1 MHELAD
7 TERKSESGSVISST
21 ATTRLSGSR
30 LILVRVLWVAV
41 VTLIVALFLVVLPA
55 YYALLQTVCTG
66 ATCAPTQPT
75 PDSAQGIQKLGL
87 SLSAYATF
95 TLALTIALAF
105 LCIAVS
111 AVIFWRKSDDWM
123 ALLVALGGVAL
134 GTLYVTFT
142 LLGSHSAWQM
152 LAIVLNV
159 LGNGVFFLVCSL
171 FPNGRFV
178 PRWTRWLLPCWVV
191 AGLTFLFF
199 RDVSFMYLVY
209 NLFWLGE
216 AVLLVIA
223 LFYRYHYASSP
234 LQRQQ
239 TKWVIYGGSVA
250 GIIVVGLTM
259 PLYLFPSLGQAGS
272 FYQLVIAP
280 AYILDVLIVPLSI
293 GLAILRFRLYD
304 IYIIINRTLVY
315 GTLTLILTAV
325 YVGLIIGLQALLRGI
340 ISQDSSVAI
349 VISTLAIAALFQPL
363 RYRLQR
369 VIDRRFYRSKY
380 DAAKIVAAFSATLR
394 QEVDL
399 DQLREHLVAVVEE
412 TMQPAHVS
420 LWVRPTQHDGKRSAW
435 GAHALSARHTEEPV
449 HE

>member
-7 TERKSESGSVISST
+7 TERKSESGSVNSST

-30 LILVRVLWVAV
+30 LILARVLWVAV
-41 VTLIVALFLVVLPA
+41 VTLIVALFSIILPA

-87 SLSAYATF
+87 SLGAYATF

-105 LCIAVS
+105 LCIAIS

-209 NLFWLGE
+209 NLVWLGE

-223 LFYRYHYASSP
+223 QFYRYRYASSP

-280 AYILDVLIVPLSI
+280 AYILVVFIVPLSL

-304 IYIIINRTLVY
+304 IDIIINRTLVY
-315 GTLTLILTAV
+315 STLTVLLAAV
-325 YVGLIIGLQALLRGI
+325 YFGLVFAVQFLLRGL
-340 ISQDSSVAI
+340 ISQTSGVAI
-349 VISTLAIAALFQPL
+349 VVSTLAIAALFQPL
-363 RYRLQR
+363 RHRIQSL
-369 VIDRRFYRSKY
+369 IDRRFYRRKY
-380 DAAKIVAAFSATLR
+380 DAARTLAAFSATIR
-394 QEVDL
+394 DEVDL
-399 DQLREHLVAVVEE
+399 NQLSAQLIAVVEE
-412 TMQPAHVS
+412 TMQPTFVS
-420 LWVRPTQHDGKRSAW
+420 LWLRKPEGKSSYANSKEERQNTW
-435 GAHALSARHTEEPV
+435 GNGPLSEQ
-449 HE
+449 

>member
-7 TERKSESGSVISST
+7 TERKSESGSVNSST

-75 PDSAQGIQKLGL
+75 LDSAQGIQKLGL
-87 SLSAYATF
+87 SLGAYATF

-111 AVIFWRKSDDWM
+111 AVIFWRRSDDWM
-123 ALLVALGGVAL
+123 ALLAALGGVAL

-178 PRWTRWLLPCWVV
+178 PRWTRWLLPCWIVSGIV
-191 AGLTFLFF
+191 FLVF

-209 NLFWLGE
+209 NLVWLGE
-216 AVLLVIA
+216 VVLLVIA
-223 LFYRYHYASSP
+223 QFYRYRYASSP

-280 AYILDVLIVPLSI
+280 AYILVVFIVPLSL

-304 IYIIINRTLVY
+304 VDLLINRTLVY
-315 GTLTLILTAV
+315 GTLTVILAAV
-325 YVGLIIGLQALLRGI
+325 YVGLVIGLQALLRGI

-363 RYRLQR
+363 RHRLQR

-420 LWVRPTQHDGKRSAW
+420 LWLRKPEGKFSNAN
-435 GAHALSARHTEEPV
+435 SKEERQNT
-449 HE
+449 

>member
-7 TERKSESGSVISST
+7 TERKSESGSVNSST

-30 LILVRVLWVAV
+30 LILARVLWVAV
-41 VTLIVALFLVVLPA
+41 VTLIVALFIVVLPA

-87 SLSAYATF
+87 SLGAYATF

-111 AVIFWRKSDDWM
+111 AVIFWRRSDDWM
-123 ALLVALGGVAL
+123 ALLAALGGVAL

-209 NLFWLGE
+209 NLVWLGE
-216 AVLLVIA
+216 AVLLVIT
-223 LFYRYHYASSP
+223 LFYRYRYASSP

-304 IYIIINRTLVY
+304 IDIIINRTLVY
-315 GTLTLILTAV
+315 STLTVLLAAV
-325 YVGLIIGLQALLRGI
+325 YFGLVFAMQFLLRGL
-340 ISQDSSVAI
+340 ISQTSGVAI
-349 VISTLAIAALFQPL
+349 VVSTLAIAALFQPL
-363 RYRLQR
+363 RHRIQSL
-369 VIDRRFYRSKY
+369 IDRRFYRRKY
-380 DAAKIVAAFSATLR
+380 DAARTLAAFSATIR
-394 QEVDL
+394 DEVDL
-399 DQLREHLVAVVEE
+399 NQLSAQLIAVVEE
-412 TMQPAHVS
+412 TMQPTFVS
-420 LWVRPTQHDGKRSAW
+420 LWLRKPEGKFSNAN
-435 GAHALSARHTEEPV
+435 SKEERQNT
-449 HE
+449 

>member
-7 TERKSESGSVISST
+7 TERKSESGSVNSST

-75 PDSAQGIQKLGL
+75 LDSAQGIQKLGL
-87 SLSAYATF
+87 SLGAYATF

-111 AVIFWRKSDDWM
+111 AVIFWRRSDDWM

-209 NLFWLGE
+209 NLVWLGE

-223 LFYRYHYASSP
+223 LFYRYRYASSP

-239 TKWVIYGGSVA
+239 TKWVIYGASVA
-250 GIIVVGLTM
+250 GIIEVGLTM

-280 AYILDVLIVPLSI
+280 AYILVVFIVPLSL

-304 IYIIINRTLVY
+304 VDLLINRTLVY
-315 GTLTLILTAV
+315 GTLTVILAAV
-325 YVGLIIGLQALLRGI
+325 YVGLVIGLQALLRGI

-363 RYRLQR
+363 RHRLQR

-399 DQLREHLVAVVEE
+399 DQSREHLMVVVEE

-420 LWVRPTQHDGKRSAW
+420 LWLRKPEGKFSNAN
-435 GAHALSARHTEEPV
+435 SKEERQNT
-449 HE
+449 

>member
-1 MHELAD
+1 
-7 TERKSESGSVISST
+7 
-21 ATTRLSGSR
+21 
-30 LILVRVLWVAV
+30 
-41 VTLIVALFLVVLPA
+41 
-55 YYALLQTVCTG
+55 
-66 ATCAPTQPT
+66 
-75 PDSAQGIQKLGL
+75 
-87 SLSAYATF
+87 
-95 TLALTIALAF
+95 
-105 LCIAVS
+105 
-111 AVIFWRKSDDWM
+111 
-123 ALLVALGGVAL
+123 
-134 GTLYVTFT
+134 
-142 LLGSHSAWQM
+142 
-152 LAIVLNV
+152 
-159 LGNGVFFLVCSL
+159 
-171 FPNGRFV
+171 
-178 PRWTRWLLPCWVV
+178 
-191 AGLTFLFF
+191 
-199 RDVSFMYLVY
+199 MYLVY
-209 NLFWLGE
+209 NLVWLGE
-216 AVLLVIA
+216 VVLLVIA
-223 LFYRYHYASSP
+223 LFYRYRYASSP

-259 PLYLFPSLGQAGS
+259 PLYLFPSLGQVGS

-280 AYILDVLIVPLSI
+280 AYILVVFIVPLSI

-304 IYIIINRTLVY
+304 IDIIINRTLVY

-340 ISQDSSVAI
+340 ISQDNSIAI

-412 TMQPAHVS
+412 TMQPTHVS
-420 LWVRPTQHDGKRSAW
+420 LWLRPTQHDGERSAW
-435 GAHALSARHTEEPV
+435 GAHALSSRHTEEPV

>member
-7 TERKSESGSVISST
+7 TERKSESGSVNSST

-30 LILVRVLWVAV
+30 LILARVLWVAV
-41 VTLIVALFLVVLPA
+41 ITLIVALFSIMLPA
-55 YYALLQTVCTG
+55 YYALLRTVCTG

-87 SLSAYATF
+87 SLGAYATF

-142 LLGSHSAWQM
+142 LLGSHSAWQI

-209 NLFWLGE
+209 NLVWLGE

-223 LFYRYHYASSP
+223 LFYRYRYASSP

-304 IYIIINRTLVY
+304 IDIIINRTLVY

-340 ISQDSSVAI
+340 ISQDNSVAI

-363 RYRLQR
+363 RHRLQR

-420 LWVRPTQHDGKRSAW
+420 LWLRPTQHDGERSAW
-435 GAHALSARHTEEPV
+435 GAPCSFFPSYRRASA
-449 HE
+449 

>member
-7 TERKSESGSVISST
+7 TERKSESGSVNSST

-41 VTLIVALFLVVLPA
+41 VTLIVALFIVMLPA

-87 SLSAYATF
+87 SLGAYATF

-142 LLGSHSAWQM
+142 LLGSHSAWQI

-159 LGNGVFFLVCSL
+159 LGNGVLFLVCSL

-178 PRWTRWLLPCWVV
+178 PRWTLWLLPCWVV

-209 NLFWLGE
+209 NLVWLGE
-216 AVLLVIA
+216 VVLLVIA
-223 LFYRYHYASSP
+223 LFYRYRYASSP

-259 PLYLFPSLGQAGS
+259 PLYLFPSLGQVGS

-280 AYILDVLIVPLSI
+280 AYILVVFIVPLSI

-304 IYIIINRTLVY
+304 IDIIINRTLVY

-340 ISQDSSVAI
+340 ISQDNSVAI

-363 RYRLQR
+363 RHRLQR
-369 VIDRRFYRSKY
+369 VIDRSFYRSKY

-399 DQLREHLVAVVEE
+399 DQLSEQLLGVVQE
-412 TMQPAHVS
+412 TMQPTFVS
-420 LWVRPTQHDGKRSAW
+420 LWLRKPEGKFSNAN
-435 GAHALSARHTEEPV
+435 SKEERQNT
-449 HE
+449 